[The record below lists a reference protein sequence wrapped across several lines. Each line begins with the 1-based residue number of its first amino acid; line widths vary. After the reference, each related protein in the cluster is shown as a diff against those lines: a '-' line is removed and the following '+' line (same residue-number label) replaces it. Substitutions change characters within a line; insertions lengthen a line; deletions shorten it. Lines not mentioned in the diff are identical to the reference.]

1 MMAEHA
7 YRTTLRQLLPE
18 SGLPADLAELVVGGL
33 QLDSRAIA
41 TGDAFIA
48 LPGETVDG
56 RQFISSAIER
66 GAVVVL
72 SHSEQSDLRIESCE
86 NDTPIVHLPG
96 LSERCSQIAARFYGE
111 PSAEMTVVGITG
123 TNGKTTCSQ
132 LLAQLSALLG
142 RSSGVMGTLGF
153 GLAGQPL
160 TETGFT
166 TVDAV
171 ATQACLADLQKQ
183 GAKLVAME
191 VSSHS
196 LCQGRVAGVKFDTA
210 LYTNLSRDH
219 LDYHG
224 TMDAYA
230 AAKQQLFMM
239 PGLRCAV
246 FNIDD
251 PREAAMSTNLA
262 EQVKVLRY
270 SLSNSRADVY
280 TQNIRYTA
288 QGIEADLF
296 TPWGQG
302 QLRCQLLGTF
312 NLSNLLGAIA
322 VMGAQGALLEQLL
335 PLLPQLQ
342 PVTGRMQR
350 ILSTGRA
357 ANASTDI
364 QVIVDYA
371 HTPDALEKSL
381 AAVRQ
386 HCTGRLWCVFGCGGD
401 RDRGKRAEMAAA
413 AEAGA
418 DQVVVTSDNPRT
430 ESPTQIITDI
440 MQGFSSSAQTT
451 VVEDRADA
459 INRAIEEA
467 APGDILLIAGKG
479 HEDYQII
486 GHEKRPF
493 SDIETARCALVSRSE
508 VRS

>member
-1 MMAEHA
+1 MTVDHA
-7 YRTTLRQLLPE
+7 YSTTLGQLLPE
-18 SGLPADLAELVVGGL
+18 AMLPAGLAEIAVRGL
-33 QLDSRAIA
+33 QLDSRAVA
-41 TGDAFIA
+41 TGDVFIA

-56 RQFISSAIER
+56 RQFINSAIER
-66 GAVVVL
+66 GAVAVL
-72 SHSEQSDLRIESCE
+72 SHSEHSNIDVETGKE
-86 NDTPIVHLPG
+86 GTPVIHLPG
-96 LSERCSQIAARFYGE
+96 LVASCSRLATRFYRD
-111 PSAEMTVVGITG
+111 PSATMAVVGITG

-132 LLAQLSALLG
+132 LLAQLNALLG
-142 RSSGVMGTLGF
+142 CCSGVMGTLGF
-153 GLAGQPL
+153 GIAGQAL

-171 ATQACLADLQKQ
+171 ATQACLADLQQQ

-196 LCQGRVAGVKFDTA
+196 LCQGRVAGVTFDTA

-230 AAKQQLFMM
+230 EAKQQLFMM

-246 FNIDD
+246 LNIDD
-251 PREAAMSTNLA
+251 PREAAMSANVA
-262 EQVKVLRY
+262 EQVRVLRY
-270 SLSNSRADVY
+270 SLTNSKADVY
-280 TQNIRYTA
+280 TQNIRYTPT
-288 QGIEADLF
+288 GIEADLF
-296 TPWGQG
+296 TPWGDG
-302 QLRCQLLGTF
+302 QLRCQLLGAY
-312 NLSNLLGAIA
+312 NLSNLLGVVA
-322 VMGAQGALLEQLL
+322 VIGAQGVPLMQLL

-350 ILSTGRA
+350 VQPVA
-357 ANASTDI
+357 VQDCEKADI

-381 AAVRQ
+381 AAVRR

-418 DQVVVTSDNPRT
+418 DRVVVTSDNPRT
-430 ESPTQIITDI
+430 ESPTQIIADI
-440 MQGFSSSAQTT
+440 VQGFSPSAQMT
-451 VVEDRADA
+451 VIEDRGEA
-459 INRAIEEA
+459 INSAIGQV
-467 APGDILLIAGKG
+467 APGDTLLIAGKG

-486 GHEKRPF
+486 GEDKRPF
-493 SDIETARCALVSRSE
+493 SDIETARSALLLREE